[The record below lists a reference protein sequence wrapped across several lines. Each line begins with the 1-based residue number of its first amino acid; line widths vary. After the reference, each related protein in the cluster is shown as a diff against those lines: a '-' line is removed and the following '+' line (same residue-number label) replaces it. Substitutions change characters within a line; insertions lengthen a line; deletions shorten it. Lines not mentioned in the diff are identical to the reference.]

1 MRVMTIKAKPKTIF
15 GIILALTGLIVVL
28 LSFVG
33 NHNGETKET
42 MATIS
47 CQTKQERMD
56 YISSKGFK
64 CGESEEQKD
73 ITIPK
78 SFNDVYEKYN
88 QIQKNQ
94 GFDLEKYKGKTATVF
109 TYSITNYK
117 SNDNVIANLIV
128 CDGILIGADL
138 CDTSV
143 DNGFLVGLNDTDN
156 GQT

>member
-15 GIILALTGLIVVL
+15 GIILALTGVIVVL

-33 NHNGETKET
+33 NHNGESKET

-47 CQTKQERMD
+47 CQTKQERMA
-56 YISSKGFK
+56 YISSQGYK
-64 CGESEEQKD
+64 CGNNEEQKE
-73 ITIPK
+73 ITIPQQ
-78 SFNDVYEKYN
+78 FNDVYEKYN

-109 TYSITNYK
+109 TYGITNYK

-143 DNGFLVGLNDTDN
+143 DNGFLIGLNDSE
-156 GQT
+156 